1 MRSDLI
7 HIKNTFEEM
16 CALCKVEDSW
26 GVSGKKGDD
35 VRVLSLCMG
44 LIFSL
49 LFPGISSAEEAEMLW
64 MDFAR
69 LNRDTRTIFAQFS
82 QEKRFSF
89 LEKAIV
95 SQGQFSFEKKEKG
108 HYSLLWEYAPPVSSG
123 FYFDEETLWIIS
135 EGSPRFRKAGPEE
148 KAAFSKIVKAILPW
162 MTADEKSLSQS
173 YSIRAQASPR
183 TFVCTA
189 RKSSPFVQMTFSY
202 DDTGLLRTLS
212 FEEESGDSTAMTF
225 RNVVKNGERVRTLL
239 TGETLP

>member
-1 MRSDLI
+1 MR
-7 HIKNTFEEM
+7 
-16 CALCKVEDSW
+16 ALP
-26 GVSGKKGDD
+26 
-35 VRVLSLCMG
+35 LSLG
-44 LIFSL
+44 LIFFL
-49 LFPGISSAEEAEMLW
+49 LFSGISFGEEAKALW

-69 LNRDTRTIFAQFS
+69 LNRDTRSLCAQFS

-108 HYSLLWEYAPPVSSG
+108 QYALLWEYAPPVSSG

-135 EGSPRFRKAGPEE
+135 EGNPRFRKAGHEE
-148 KAAFSKIVKAILPW
+148 KSAFSKIVKAILPW

-212 FEEESGDSTAMTF
+212 FEEENGDSTVLTF
-225 RNVVKNGERVRTLL
+225 RNVVKNGKFVQTLL
-239 TGETLP
+239 TGERLP